1 MYWRQKEGGDF
12 VKFCG
17 LLRIYELW
25 NIVSLLF
32 AEDEGDAT
40 RIEENKENTQIKIH
54 INDQTEMEIVT
65 QDVDEYNDDENASEK
80 VMLKTEMDKD
90 NSAIETNPD
99 SMETEE
105 PAKVVDD
112 VIAQKSDEIL
122 DQGKSYDTFFF
133 LNDLF
138 LYLVIDTVFHPSGI
152 FQNGMEISSKSH
164 V

>member
-1 MYWRQKEGGDF
+1 MYWRQKEGGVF
-12 VKFCG
+12 VKFSG

-65 QDVDEYNDDENASEK
+65 QDVDEYNDDEKASEK
-80 VMLKTEMDKD
+80 VMLETEMDKN

-105 PAKVVDD
+105 PAKVDD
-112 VIAQKSDEIL
+112 DAIAQKSDEIL
-122 DQGKSYDTFFF
+122 DQGKSNDYF
-133 LNDLF
+133 LDFYILTQWTKIENLISF
-138 LYLVIDTVFHPSGI
+138 G
-152 FQNGMEISSKSH
+152 NGWGK
-164 V
+164 